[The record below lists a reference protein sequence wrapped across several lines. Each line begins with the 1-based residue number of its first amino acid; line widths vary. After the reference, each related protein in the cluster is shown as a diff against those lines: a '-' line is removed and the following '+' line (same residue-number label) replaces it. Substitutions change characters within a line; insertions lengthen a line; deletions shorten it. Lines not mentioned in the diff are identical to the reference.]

1 MNVTISV
8 NKATPATATDS
19 SLPETADLRLGGTP
33 QDALALA
40 KDLAAAYQTLCSDSA
55 QSLRTVVIRCRP
67 AECIDSAIDA
77 SLLKAN
83 YGILAARVPMFAS
96 MASGWRESQTDGP
109 LQLSFPELSMEA
121 LQKLLEFAYSGTTT
135 VSRDSD
141 DLIDLITAARYWQME
156 AVERAA
162 AAALTAE
169 LTAANALT
177 LLTLALHLEAQQLL
191 ASIAGFLARS
201 AHNVLADNCFLA

>member
-8 NKATPATATDS
+8 NKATPATTIDS
-19 SLPETADLRLGGTP
+19 TLPETADLRLGGTP

-67 AECIDSAIDA
+67 AECIDRPTDA

-156 AVERAA
+156 AVE
-162 AAALTAE
+162 
-169 LTAANALT
+169 
-177 LLTLALHLEAQQLL
+177 
-191 ASIAGFLARS
+191 
-201 AHNVLADNCFLA
+201 